1 MKKKAHAVKLIAML
15 CTAMAWTLPSR
26 AVTFH
31 RSFKN
36 GYPAELNVSKEEA
49 NDTFAIKHGSV
60 TYSNGRGRVVT
71 QTTNTVIY
79 VQERPGC
86 RPPPTSRRPRA
97 NTRRGTPPRA
107 NKKN

>member
-1 MKKKAHAVKLIAML
+1 MARAIRIATL
-15 CTAMAWTLPSR
+15 TAACLLGGLPSR

-36 GYPAELNVSKEEA
+36 GYPAEMNVSKEEA
-49 NDTFAIKHGSV
+49 NEVFSIKRSGV

-79 VQERPGC
+79 VHERPGC
-86 RPPPTSRRPRA
+86 RPPPASRRPRA
-97 NTRRGTPPRA
+97 NSQRGTPPRA
-107 NKKN
+107 NKK